1 MPGRDYWVWR
11 GGVSKGETLKVFAYV
26 LSGGGNYGAM
36 QAGALEVLL
45 AHGLRPQMLV
55 GTSAG
60 ALNAVYLATDPTP
73 DGARRLADAW
83 RGVRL
88 GHMGSQGLFTVIRR
102 MLANADSMYL
112 TDSLA
117 RYLREQLPP
126 NVETFGDLAALAGV
140 RAYAVAVRLD
150 TGQLRVFGDD
160 PADRVLD
167 GMMASTAVPLLFPPW
182 TVDGVR
188 YVDGGVL
195 AKLPIRVAVER
206 GATDIVAL
214 DVKDSMGGDGNARG
228 MMAIIGRA
236 TSLMTEQQV
245 EAELA
250 WARSA
255 DVRVRHLPLIHGNTL
270 FWDFTR
276 ADELIALGQA
286 AAEMFLEQGDR
297 RADKVIMEHTSRLAD
312 KKARKR
318 RSVFTCDRGRG

>member
-318 RSVFTCDRGRG
+318 RSVFTCDR

>member
-1 MPGRDYWVWR
+1 
-11 GGVSKGETLKVFAYV
+11 
-26 LSGGGNYGAM
+26 M